1 MFVMSCLDDF
11 RVTTGV
17 EVPVFKFFG
26 VGSPK
31 AKAAAESE
39 SKKCDSA
46 HLLEISENLDQPQ
59 QIRFR
64 TRLLLVK
71 KPVTQPP
78 QAQEI
83 KPTLF
88 PCSTAL

>member
-71 KPVTQPP
+71 NLLRNHHKLR
-78 QAQEI
+78 
-83 KPTLF
+83 K
-88 PCSTAL
+88 

>member
-31 AKAAAESE
+31 AKAAAESRVQKMWLRSSTWNFRE
-39 SKKCDSA
+39 S
-46 HLLEISENLDQPQ
+46 
-59 QIRFR
+59 R
-64 TRLLLVK
+64 
-71 KPVTQPP
+71 
-78 QAQEI
+78 
-83 KPTLF
+83 
-88 PCSTAL
+88 STAANKV